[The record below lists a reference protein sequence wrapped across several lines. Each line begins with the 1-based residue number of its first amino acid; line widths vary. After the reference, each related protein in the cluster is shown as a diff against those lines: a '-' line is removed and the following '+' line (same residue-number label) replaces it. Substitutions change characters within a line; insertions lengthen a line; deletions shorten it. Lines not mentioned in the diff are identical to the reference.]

1 MLSKIRLVLG
11 TLRHV
16 LETHHMLEERV
27 AALEKRFPEHQWD
40 ASRSRWRSVEPTV
53 GLTWDRQLSGTEF
66 VRKAGLHRAFAPER
80 SILEVGPGY
89 GRLPKAI
96 LEAGV
101 PFREYLGVDLSPNNV
116 AHLQRTFTD
125 PRLRFVNA
133 DAETVVLEK
142 PLLEKPFDL
151 LISSLTLKHL
161 YPTFQK
167 ALGNLFAR
175 SAPGARAIFDLVE
188 VAPGT
193 RFANFETDGK
203 TYVRHYSREE
213 LPGLLAE
220 IGLEL
225 ETFDT
230 VQHDPDFSRL
240 LVVAKRKAR

>member
-1 MLSKIRLVLG
+1 MFSKIKLVLG

-40 ASRSRWRSVEPTV
+40 ASRARWRSVEPTV
-53 GLTWDRQLSGTEF
+53 GLTWDRQLSGAEF
-66 VRKAGLHRAFAPER
+66 IRKASAHGAFGPER

-89 GRLPKAI
+89 GRLPKAL
-96 LEAGV
+96 LEARV
-101 PFREYLGVDLSPNNV
+101 PFREYLGVDLSPANV

-133 DAETVVLEK
+133 DAETVVLER
-142 PLLEKPFDL
+142 PFDV

-188 VAPGT
+188 AAPGAH
-193 RFANFETDGK
+193 FANFETDGK

-213 LPGLLAE
+213 LPGLVAAS
-220 IGLEL
+220 GLEL
-225 ETFDT
+225 EGFDT
-230 VQHDPDFSRL
+230 VQHDPDFKRL
-240 LVVAKRKAR
+240 LVVARRPQ